1 MSLSV
6 DSTQS
11 SVLRGPVFLV
21 RKLCKKD
28 KGAIF
33 LWCRLG
39 KDAGGSG
46 KSEWGLAG
54 RGGRARMVLGRIL
67 FGNELQPSD
76 RTLNY
81 LKIFFFFFLHP
92 PCTLNKQH
100 FFCSCL
106 FLCFLCAEKLCLVP
120 SILNI
125 LPKIRICSYF
135 LLQWVRCFHQI
146 QKTRCNFGIQR

>member
-21 RKLCKKD
+21 RKLCKKT
-28 KGAIF
+28 KVLFFFGA
-33 LWCRLG
+33 
-39 KDAGGSG
+39 ASG
-46 KSEWGLAG
+46 KMLV
-54 RGGRARMVLGRIL
+54 VLGRV
-67 FGNELQPSD
+67 NEGWQAGEAGPGWYWEEF
-76 RTLNY
+76 Y
-81 LKIFFFFFLHP
+81 LEMNCSQATGRWTIWRSFFFFLNT
-92 PCTLNKQH
+92 PCTLNKQY

-106 FLCFLCAEKLCLVP
+106 FLCFLYAEKLCLVP

-125 LPKIRICSYF
+125 LPRIRICSYF

-146 QKTRCNFGIQR
+146 QKTRCNFGRQR